1 MKNQKKNKK
10 LKKKQIRNTRKKRG
24 NNNHKQKGDNKM
36 KNETITELVKY
47 RDNLLCK
54 TEEEVEEWYE
64 NEIKI
69 LDERWNKDVE
79 NGHHSPFGISFC
91 DVSYD
96 PCFDDKKHYQD
107 NLNCVETNRSWFLS
121 QVKVMDDIL
130 SLLDNKVN
138 EDMN

>member
-1 MKNQKKNKK
+1 
-10 LKKKQIRNTRKKRG
+10 
-24 NNNHKQKGDNKM
+24 M

-47 RDNLLCK
+47 RDNLRYK

-79 NGHHSPFGISFC
+79 NGHHSPFGSS
-91 DVSYD
+91 DYDGSYD
-96 PCFDDKKHYQD
+96 RCFDDEEDYQN
-107 NLNCVETNRSWFLS
+107 NLNCVETNRSWFLG

-138 EDMN
+138 EETN